1 MSKSKSLQPKATVAG
16 RSFILNALLIC
27 INCIGLAFLVMGY
40 HKNFESNA
48 LLYKILGNSILL
60 ISIAGL
66 ILFKG
71 RIMMNNVSRVLVG
84 GLFIVSG
91 LVKAND
97 PLGFAYKLEE
107 YFEDGALAYRIKE
120 WFGMPDFSLEFFIP
134 FALSLSVIICVVEI
148 VLGVLTIF
156 GLKMKWVA
164 TLLMAM
170 MLFFTFL
177 TWHTA
182 NCDGAKLFK
191 DRDTY
196 AASNSVAKEKME
208 SAKTNKLITIV
219 SNDGKNVVIDE
230 MRQPQCVDDCGCFG
244 DALKGSVGRSLS
256 PKESLWKD
264 VILTYFVFWI
274 FLAAFKRGT
283 VAEENK
289 SPFWFGGMAVIIF
302 FSWVF
307 GWFFPVFF
315 GLVALMG
322 SAWIFRSTNKSIPK
336 QWLISGFVVL
346 LCSLM
351 VTYVLMYDP
360 IKDYRPYAVG
370 SNLKIKMND
379 GQEGKYLSLLVYK
392 NSKTGEEREYDAS
405 SKEYIDSKIWEN
417 TNWKYLAMT
426 QKEIIPVRIPSIT
439 EQFNPYLPLDGL
451 SKVERAMPFIQEQLE
466 ATKMTGL
473 LLLDKIGESKME
485 VPLLEYTLEDYPAEE
500 FEIMDTIQMTNT
512 EFKEVSARDFILS
525 SKAILILSAKNLRM
539 ANFSDIER
547 YKSIYA
553 KAKADGIPMIM
564 IVSSNMEE
572 INSFRKKHNF
582 YLPIFL
588 NDETELKAV
597 SRSNPALLVVKSGTV
612 KGKYPHRSTPSY
624 DWLKSNI
631 IK

>member
-1 MSKSKSLQPKATVAG
+1 MSKLKSLQPKATVVG
-16 RSFILNALLIC
+16 RSYILNALFIV
-27 INCIGLAFLVMGY
+27 INCVGLTFLVMGY
-40 HKNFESNA
+40 HKNFESQA
-48 LLYKILGNSILL
+48 LFYKILGNLILL
-60 ISIAGL
+60 ISMAGL

-134 FALSLSVIICVVEI
+134 FALSLSVIISVIEI

-164 TLLMAM
+164 SLLLAM

-196 AASNSVAKEKME
+196 ATASSIAKEKME
-208 SAKTNKLITIV
+208 MAKTNELITIV

-289 SPFWFGGMAVIIF
+289 SPFWFGGMAVIVF

-322 SAWIFRSTNKSIPK
+322 SAWILRSTKKTRPK
-336 QWLISGFVVL
+336 HWIITGFVVV
-346 LCSLM
+346 LCSLL

-405 SKEYIDSKIWEN
+405 SKDYIDSKIWEN
-417 TNWKYLAMT
+417 TNWKYLTMT

-439 EQFNPYLPLDGL
+439 EQFNPYLPLNGL
-451 SKVERAMPFIQEQLE
+451 TAVERAMPFIQEQLA
-466 ATKMTGL
+466 ATKIGGL
-473 LLLDKIGESKME
+473 VIFDKIGESKME
-485 VPLLEYTLEDYPAEE
+485 IPLSEFTVEDYPVEE
-500 FEIMDTIQMTNT
+500 FEILDTIEMTNA
-512 EFKEVSARDFILS
+512 EIKEVGVRDFILS
-525 SKAILILSAKNLRM
+525 SNAILILSAKNLRM
-539 ANFSDIER
+539 ADF
-547 YKSIYA
+547 
-553 KAKADGIPMIM
+553 
-564 IVSSNMEE
+564 
-572 INSFRKKHNF
+572 
-582 YLPIFL
+582 
-588 NDETELKAV
+588 
-597 SRSNPALLVVKSGTV
+597 
-612 KGKYPHRSTPSY
+612 
-624 DWLKSNI
+624 SNI
-631 IK
+631 DR